1 MYRTYRQILFER
13 FRAVLLEKFQV
24 EIPRLTVEEPPRV
37 EMGDYALPIAFELAR
52 TLRKAPRKIAEEL
65 VAAIGSVPGFTGF
78 EVAGAG
84 YINCRLDR
92 NLAAHAL
99 AAQMESLPPT
109 LEFILV
115 EHTSINPNKAA
126 HVGHLRNSILG
137 DTLVRML
144 RAANYQVGVQ
154 NYIDN
159 TGVQVADVVVALMHL
174 RGMDLAG
181 VERWIGSLP
190 PAASASTSPAGI
202 STPMFRNGTT
212 PKRARSKPAN
222 KFVSIPCTRWKPVAT
237 RPPPLPTWSR
247 RQFCAVIS
255 KP

>member
-1 MYRTYRQILFER
+1 MYRTYRQTLFER
-13 FRAVLLEKFQV
+13 FRVVLLEKFQV
-24 EIPRLTVEEPPRV
+24 EIPRLTVEEPPKV

-52 TLRKAPRKIAEEL
+52 ALRKAPRKIAEEL
-65 VAAIGSVPGFTGF
+65 VAALGSVPGFVGF

-92 NLAAHAL
+92 NMAAHAL
-99 AAQMESLPPT
+99 AAQMESLPQA

-126 HVGHLRNSILG
+126 HVGHLRNAILG

-159 TGVQVADVVVALMHL
+159 TGVQVADIVVGLKYL
-174 RGMDLAG
+174 EKLGRETD
-181 VERWIGSLP
+181 
-190 PAASASTSPAGI
+190 
-202 STPMFRNGTT
+202 
-212 PKRARSKPAN
+212 
-222 KFVSIPCTRWKPVAT
+222 
-237 RPPPLPTWSR
+237 
-247 RQFCAVIS
+247 Q
-255 KP
+255 